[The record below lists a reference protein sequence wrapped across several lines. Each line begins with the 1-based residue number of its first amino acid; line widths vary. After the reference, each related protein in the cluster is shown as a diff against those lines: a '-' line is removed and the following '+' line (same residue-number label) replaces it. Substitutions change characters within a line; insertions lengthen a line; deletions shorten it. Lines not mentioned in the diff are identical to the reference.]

1 MIGSRSP
8 LMKSMQEDIS
18 RYRDRRETV
27 RAGLIERFTVKKIDP
42 NELHPNPDDEFT
54 FTHIGPS
61 ERIIEQYVQDA
72 RMRQLRHLPIF
83 EEPILIQK
91 MEYNNQYIILNGHHR
106 WAAALKARIPKVRV
120 SIVNPKKR

>member
-1 MIGSRSP
+1 MIINSS
-8 LMKSMQEDIS
+8 LMKRMQEDIS
-18 RYRDRRETV
+18 HYQDRREAI
-27 RAGLIERFTVKKIDP
+27 RAGIIERFTVKKIDP

-54 FTHIGPS
+54 YVNIGPS
-61 ERIIEQYVQDA
+61 ERIIEQYAQEA
-72 RMRQLRHLPIF
+72 RMRQERKLPIF

-120 SIVNPKKR
+120 SIVNPKK